1 LFRNRKIE
9 STEAVFR
16 EGDEETEVVGDEV
29 IPKITVW
36 KGRPPDP
43 RLPLKSTGKE
53 SHGPIDEG
61 TSRFTTGTEGCEG
74 PNKVTLCGEL
84 NCQLLQGLAFDRSV
98 HFALTRDPLNMNES
112 PIFNKGAVGEVDI
125 MTKLLS
131 SCHTQRL
138 DDVIAR
144 DRMISSHRNTFQDPA
159 LFVGVSNSTN
169 TLEPSLENTAELI
182 TGGEGC

>member
-1 LFRNRKIE
+1 ME
-9 STEAVFR
+9 STEAVVR
-16 EGDEETEVVGDEV
+16 EEDKETEVVGIEV
-29 IPKITVW
+29 IPKATVW

-53 SHGPIDEG
+53 SHKLIDEG
-61 TSRFTTGTEGCEG
+61 RSRFTTGTEGCEG
-74 PNKVTLCGEL
+74 PDKVTLFGEL

-98 HFALTRDPLNMNES
+98 HFAFTIDPFNINES
-112 PIFNKGAVGEVDI
+112 LIFNKGAMGEVEY
-125 MTKLLS
+125 MMKLLS
-131 SCHTQRL
+131 SCQTQRL
-138 DDVIAR
+138 DDVMAR
-144 DRMISSHRNTFQDPA
+144 DRMISSHRNTFQYPA